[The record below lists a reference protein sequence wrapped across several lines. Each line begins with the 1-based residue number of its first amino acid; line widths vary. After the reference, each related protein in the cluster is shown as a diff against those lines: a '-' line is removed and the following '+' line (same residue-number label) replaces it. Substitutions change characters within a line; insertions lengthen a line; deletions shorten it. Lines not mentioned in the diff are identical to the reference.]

1 MEQSSED
8 TSIFDNLIKEL
19 DEIQTKQ
26 EELVSKE
33 IIPIIYKNKQRL
45 AELKIKAEP
54 ILKKL
59 KAIKIN
65 LLVSFSP
72 ILDNDL

>member
-19 DEIQTKQ
+19 DEIQIKQ
-26 EELVSKE
+26 EELDSKE
-33 IIPIIYKNKQRL
+33 IITIIYKNKQRL
-45 AELKIKAEP
+45 AELKIKAELV
-54 ILKKL
+54 LKKL

-65 LLVSFSP
+65 LLVSFFSYFR
-72 ILDNDL
+72 